1 MSLDATVRA
10 IQKKLG
16 VSVDGKPGPETW
28 GAIHLAVI
36 GKKASADA
44 GLDATIQAVQKKL
57 GVFVDG
63 SPGPTTWG
71 AVHRAVVGNKAPEFR
86 RRSMITSDPPKHDEQ
101 RKVVQPIVS
110 ASNLANAAAL
120 IRERTCRVLDGL
132 PRNETFNWVDRV
144 SIELTTQM
152 LATLFDFP
160 FEDRRKLTHWS
171 DLSFLDLMAGT
182 PIDTEAKRMAALQEC
197 LDYFTVLWEERAA
210 APPRPDL
217 ISMLAHGE
225 ATRNFTPH
233 EFLGNLMTLIVGGNE
248 TTRNSMSGSVLFLS
262 QNPEQDR
269 KLRAN
274 PSLIES
280 MVSEVIRYQTPIL
293 AFRRTALEQTELNGK
308 TINKGD
314 KVVMWYIS
322 GNRDADVIERPDDFI
337 IDRERPRQ
345 HIAFGFGIHRC
356 VGNRLAELQRTF
368 ARQRDDAGAASAG
381 HGYCGQ
387 AFGAADLAAQ
397 GRVGYAEHEHA
408 VRARENHFVAA
419 RAVAKGKVT
428 FA

>member
-1 MSLDATVRA
+1 MNVPAKIDHEAIAASLPLKDFDVANSA
-10 IQKKLG
+10 FFQQG
-16 VSVDGKPGPETW
+16 VWMPYFSRLRREDPVHFCPESRFGPYWSVTKYKDIMAVGTNHKVYSSDIEHG
-28 GAIHLAVI
+28 GIH
-36 GKKASADA
+36 
-44 GLDATIQAVQKKL
+44 
-57 GVFVDG
+57 
-63 SPGPTTWG
+63 
-71 AVHRAVVGNKAPEFR
+71 VGNKAPEFR

-197 LDYFTVLWEERAA
+197 LDYFTVLWNERAA

-322 GNRDADVIERPDDFI
+322 GNRDSDVIERPDDFI

-356 VGNRLAELQRTF
+356 VGNRLAELQLKILWEEILNRSLKF
-368 ARQRDDAGAASAG
+368 EVMGPPKRVFSVFV
-381 HGYCGQ
+381 HGISE
-387 AFGAADLAAQ
+387 LP
-397 GRVGYAEHEHA
+397 
-408 VRARENHFVAA
+408 VRIVA
-419 RAVAKGKVT
+419 
-428 FA
+428 